1 MGGEVNRPS
10 APSRV
15 CARLAAVLSGMLE
28 PDDRDAVRGDIAE
41 SGVDG
46 RRALRDVLSVI
57 VHRQAAAWMHWR
69 PWLTLAVLVV
79 PFGLLLGYA
88 SRSWTDFSVVQII
101 ELARQWDWV
110 LVDNPGSR
118 EALMRYVAYLAASV
132 AALAG
137 WSWTCGFA
145 LGCLSRRT
153 RLVSA
158 MLLCLLVVV
167 SSIGSTTGPRYAR
180 PALFALAY
188 YGVIVPLFIQVT
200 LVVLPAM
207 SGLSRSVQRRSLPLL
222 PVLGWAAAI
231 AIITAWTEPALVA
244 SVVYS
249 GNVVMPGPGPDGA
262 YGTADDP
269 RPYRFLPFVVMW
281 PAAFIVINA
290 ARERWRSKTNP
301 S

>member
-1 MGGEVNRPS
+1 MGSEVNRPS
-10 APSRV
+10 ATSRV

-41 SGVDG
+41 SGAG
-46 RRALRDVLSVI
+46 GTQALRDVLSVV
-57 VHRQAAAWMHWR
+57 VHRQATAWMHWR
-69 PWLTLAVLVV
+69 PWLTLAVLVLPLGV
-79 PFGLLLGYA
+79 LLGHA
-88 SRSWTDFSVVQII
+88 SRSWTDFTVVQII
-101 ELARQWDWV
+101 QLARQWDWV
-110 LVDNPGSR
+110 LIDNPGSR
-118 EALMRYVAYLAASV
+118 EALVRYAAYLGASV

-145 LGCLSRRT
+145 LGRLSRRT

-158 MLLCLLVVV
+158 MLFCLLVVV
-167 SSIGSTTGPRYAR
+167 STVGSTTGPRYAS
-180 PALFALAY
+180 PALFSLTY
-188 YGVIVPLFIQVT
+188 YGIIVPLFIQVT

-222 PVLGWAAAI
+222 PVLCCAAAI
-231 AIITAWTEPALVA
+231 AIVTAWTEPALVA

-249 GNVVMPGPGPDGA
+249 GNVLMPGPGLDGA

-269 RPYRFLPFVVMW
+269 RPYRFLPFVIVW
-281 PAAFIVINA
+281 PAAFMVINT
-290 ARERWRSKTNP
+290 ARARWQSKTIP